1 MNWYIQAFQKYAEF
15 NGRARRSEYWYFT
28 LFNLLITLLLL
39 FIDSEIG
46 SYGILT
52 IGYYLATII
61 PSLAVCVRRLH
72 DTNHSGWSLLIGLVP
87 VIGSIVLLVFF
98 ISDSYAG
105 ENQYGLSPK

>member
-28 LFNLLITLLLL
+28 LFNLLITLLFL

-46 SYGILT
+46 FYGILT
-52 IGYYLATII
+52 IFYYLATII

-72 DTNHSGWSLLIGLVP
+72 DTSHSGWSLLIGLVP
-87 VIGSIVLLVFF
+87 VIGTIVLVVFF